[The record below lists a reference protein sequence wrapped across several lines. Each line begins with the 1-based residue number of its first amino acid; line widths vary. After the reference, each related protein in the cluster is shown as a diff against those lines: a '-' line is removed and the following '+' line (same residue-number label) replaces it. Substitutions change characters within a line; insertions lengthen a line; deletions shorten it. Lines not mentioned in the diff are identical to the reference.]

1 LRIPAQ
7 QRRKFEAKWRIAQ
20 GGFTSPEHVK
30 WLGAH
35 AKGRAFCGV
44 YVVKDGD
51 IILFRFNV

>member
-1 LRIPAQ
+1 MGAKRS
-7 QRRKFEAKWRIAQ
+7 FEAALRQEFSQ
-20 GGFTSPEHVK
+20 GEFISPEHVK

-35 AKGRAFCGV
+35 AKGGAFCGV